1 MVDLVRID
9 LGIFVRWL
17 IWCRLMIQF
26 LGIFVLINFFFFFI
40 VLLCGITPPKGGGGS
55 VGRILTEIA
64 SKIFTTPKDARIPK
78 TYEQKDQEPNR
89 IILTDRQ
96 RQIQSHMEPSYY

>member
-1 MVDLVRID
+1 MASQEDWTVKIY
-9 LGIFVRWL
+9 
-17 IWCRLMIQF
+17 
-26 LGIFVLINFFFFFI
+26 

-96 RQIQSHMEPSYY
+96 RQIQSHMEPTIEERIQRAFPRHHPTLAEQVLKRR